1 MEVEL
6 KLLVSPQAAQALR
19 CHPLLLQHAT
29 SEPRE
34 VTMTDI
40 YYDTPDLDL
49 RQGAAGLRV
58 RHAGNAWIQTLKAG
72 GSVDGGLH
80 KRHEWESQVA
90 GPMPDLAVLRDLV
103 DHKPTRKLLLN
114 APALEARLVPVFSV
128 QVTRMTLELLLP
140 QGDQVELALDQGTL
154 GCGGTIESISEI
166 ELELKAGNPVHL
178 FDFALALQ
186 QDIPLQIGH
195 LSKAER
201 GFELFAPQ
209 AGAAVR
215 ANPFKLRKQMTV
227 EQAFQAITLNCMA
240 QVQANG
246 AALAKA
252 YDVDCLHQMRVG
264 LRRLRSALGGFKDLL
279 QAPGELRQ
287 ELEWLVSQLGAAR
300 DWDVLV
306 GSTLPALGAGLPA
319 DIQAA
324 AVERAALARSN
335 ENHAAVS
342 AAVNSQRYSRLVLR
356 FSRWVLGCE
365 WREEMAPAE
374 RNRLEEPAAKFG
386 RRLLAKSQ
394 RRLLKRGGRLHHA
407 SPEARHLLR
416 IAAKKMRYA
425 TEFFQSLYPSKQV
438 QPAMAALS
446 LLQDDLGRLMDA
458 AVAGH
463 LLQHLQNEQPHLAAS
478 ASFIRGCLAST
489 LKGGDSKIRKALK
502 KFAALKLVD

>member
-19 CHPLLLQHAT
+19 QHPLLQQHAT
-29 SEPRE
+29 AEPCE
-34 VTMTDI
+34 VTLTDL
-40 YYDTPDLDL
+40 YFDTPDLDL
-49 RQGAAGLRV
+49 RHGAAGLRV

-72 GSVDGGLH
+72 GSVAGGLH
-80 KRHEWESQVA
+80 RRHEWESQIA
-90 GPMPDLAVLRDLV
+90 GAVPELAVLRDLV
-103 DHKPTRKLLLN
+103 DHKPTRNLLGHI
-114 APALEARLVPVFSV
+114 PALEERLVPVFAV
-128 QVTRMTLELLLP
+128 QVTRMTLELRLP

-154 GCGGTIESISEI
+154 ECGERNDTISEI

-215 ANPFKLRKQMTV
+215 ASPLKLRKQMNV

-252 YDVDCLHQMRVG
+252 YDVASLHQMRVG

-306 GSTLPALGAGLPA
+306 GSTLPALGAELPA
-319 DIQAA
+319 DIQVA

-342 AAVNSQRYSRLVLR
+342 AAVNSQRYTRLVLR
-356 FSRWVLGCE
+356 LSRWVLGCE
-365 WREEMAPAE
+365 WRDAMAPPE
-374 RNRLEEPAAKFG
+374 RARLDEPVAKFG
-386 RRLLAKSQ
+386 RRLLAKNQ

-438 QPAMAALS
+438 QPAMDALA

-463 LLQHLQNEQPHLAAS
+463 LLQHLQAEQPHLATS